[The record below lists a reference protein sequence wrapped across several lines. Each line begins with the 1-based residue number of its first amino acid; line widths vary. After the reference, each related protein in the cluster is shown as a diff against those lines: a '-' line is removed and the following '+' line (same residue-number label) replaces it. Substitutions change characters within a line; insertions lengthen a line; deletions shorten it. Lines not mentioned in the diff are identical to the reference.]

1 VTVDEVLK
9 AVNIAL
15 GAAQVS
21 TCPLADANGDGAVTV
36 NEIVQAVNNALYN
49 CGTGGAGGAAGSSG
63 GCSVGLPVLAVGS
76 TLGGPGA
83 TVTVPV
89 SMSNS
94 GNAAAAV
101 QLDVLFTTSVLSLP
115 NPSAACA
122 KPQVINTDTGQLED
136 DPRLAQHALRTA
148 QPAAGRLRLLVVDL
162 NGASDLLTDGAL
174 ATCTFRLSTTAL
186 AGSYPLS
193 PANVAASDA
202 AGNALS
208 TSGTAGAIVV
218 PTPGPAPTPTP
229 TPPTG
234 CG

>member
-1 VTVDEVLK
+1 VTVDEILK

-15 GAAQVS
+15 GAALVT

-36 NEIVQAVNNALYN
+36 NEIVLAVNNALNN
-49 CGTGGAGGAAGSSG
+49 CGSGGTGGAASG

-76 TLGGPGA
+76 TLGSPGA

-94 GNAAAAV
+94 GGAAAAV
-101 QLDVLFTTSVLSLP
+101 QLDVLFNTSVLSLP

-122 KPQVINTDTGQLED
+122 KPQVTNPDTGQLQV
-136 DPRLAQHALRTA
+136 DPRLAYHDLLTA
-148 QPAAGRLRLLVVDL
+148 QPAAGRLRLLVVDRT
-162 NGASDLLTDGAL
+162 GATDLLTDGPL
-174 ATCTFRLSTTAL
+174 ATCTFRLSTTAP
-186 AGSYPLS
+186 AGSYLLS

-218 PTPGPAPTPTP
+218 PTPGPTATP

>member
-21 TCPLADANGDGAVTV
+21 TCPLADANGDGVVTV
-36 NEIVQAVNNALYN
+36 NEIVLAVNNALYN
-49 CGTGGAGGAAGSSG
+49 CGSGGTGGAAGG

-76 TLGGPGA
+76 TLGSPGT

-101 QLDVLFTTSVLSLP
+101 QLDVLFNTSVLSLP

-174 ATCTFRLSTTAL
+174 ATCTFRVGTSAA
-186 AGSYPLS
+186 AGSYSLS

-218 PTPGPAPTPTP
+218 PTPGPAPTATP
-229 TPPTG
+229 TPATG